1 MVNGNLGFGTVN
13 NILLFDTIAQLAN
26 TDPNL
31 SRSGQLAYTNS
42 IRSYWTARPGDT
54 TPADGITVVRYQAVF
69 GSGRWFRLEQADP
82 SWLTQSTWY
91 IDPALGNDESDG
103 LTAGTALKIGRG
115 AGEAD
120 WNVGQARNTGKRR
133 DPRRLQPPCPSARD
147 GRWGRSPRTGQA
159 HHGRHGID

>member
-103 LTAGTALKIGRG
+103 LTAGTALKSGEELARRIGT
-115 AGEAD
+115 
-120 WNVGQARNTGKRR
+120 WGKLAIQVSVEIL
-133 DPRRLQPPCPSARD
+133 RRLQPPCPSARD